1 MAELTLTTN
10 ADRLAHKHYV
20 EGLEQG
26 REQGQRELLLHLL
39 TRRFGPLPEATR
51 QRVQALTSSE
61 ELSGLA
67 ERVLDAPSL
76 DDLGL

>member
-10 ADRLAHKHYV
+10 ADRLAHKYYV
-20 EGLEQG
+20 EGLEKG

-39 TRRFGPLPEATR
+39 TRRFGPLTEATR

-61 ELSGLA
+61 ELSRLA
-67 ERVLDAPSL
+67 ERALDSRSL
-76 DDLGL
+76 DGLGL